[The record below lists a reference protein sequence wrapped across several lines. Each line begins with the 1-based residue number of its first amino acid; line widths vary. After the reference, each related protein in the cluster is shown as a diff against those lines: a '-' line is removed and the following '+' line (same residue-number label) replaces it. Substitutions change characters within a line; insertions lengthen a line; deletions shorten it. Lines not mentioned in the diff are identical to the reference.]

1 MFIYKAI
8 LCIVLGIFIY
18 KKKILDF
25 QGSLTALV
33 MGLLVVFFAGLSWLA
48 LMLVFLGITYLSTK
62 YNYGEKS
69 GLNVAEKNH
78 GRRSVINVVANG
90 LVPAFIAG
98 VWYFNG
104 NDCMNLVL
112 VASYIASIASIT
124 GDTLSSELG
133 VLSRGKPY
141 LITSFERVPTGTDG
155 GISPIGEFV
164 GVTGALLI
172 GISAWAIGLADV
184 KIAVLVAL
192 IGGTVGFHVDS
203 VLGAV
208 FERRGMMGNAS
219 VNFLSTIAATLT
231 GLYIALILA

>member
-8 LCIVLGIFIY
+8 LCVVLGIFIY

-33 MGLLVVFFAGLSWLA
+33 MGLLVVFFAGLTWLA

-62 YNYGEKS
+62 YNYKEKA
-69 GLNVAEKNH
+69 GLALAEDNH
-78 GRRSVINVVANG
+78 GRRSAINVVANG
-90 LVPAFIAG
+90 LVPTFVAG
-98 VWYFNG
+98 AWYFN
-104 NDCMNLVL
+104 NSNSMDLVL
-112 VASYIASIASIT
+112 AASYIAAIASIT

-141 LITSFERVPTGTDG
+141 LITTFKRVPTGTDG
-155 GISPIGEFV
+155 GVSPIGEIV

-172 GISAWAIGLADV
+172 GLSAWAIGLADIKV
-184 KIAVLVAL
+184 AVLAAG

-203 VLGAV
+203 LLGAI
-208 FERRGMMGNAS
+208 FERRGIIGNAS
-219 VNFLSTIAATLT
+219 VNFLSTIAGALT
-231 GLYIALILA
+231 GLYMGLIWA